1 MNRDRLIVTLK
12 VLFAVFV
19 WGGSFIATKIAL
31 RDIAPLSVV
40 WIRFLIGVTVLAAA
54 VKARGQFALPSPKD
68 LAYFALLGGIG
79 ITFHQWLQ
87 STGLQTA
94 QASTTA
100 WIVASTP
107 IFMALLGWLFL
118 RERLT
123 ALRVF
128 GILLAAGGVLLVVSR
143 GDLAALSLGCFGAPG
158 DALILIS
165 SPNWA
170 IFSTLSRGGLQR
182 HPAARMMLYVMGF
195 GWLLTSLF
203 FFSGPGLGDLA
214 RLTLDGWLAVAFLGL
229 ACSGLAYIFWYDAL
243 QALPAAQVGAFL
255 YLEPLVTVFAAA
267 LMLAEPLTLAT
278 LLGGVVIL
286 LGVWLVN
293 RRQREVNILSRE
305 AEVDD

>member
-1 MNRDRLIVTLK
+1 MSRERLIVLLK
-12 VLFAVFV
+12 VLFAVVV
-19 WGGSFIATKIAL
+19 WGGSFIATKVAL
-31 RDIAPLSVV
+31 REIAPISVV
-40 WIRFLIGVTVLAAA
+40 WIRFLIGVLVLAAA
-54 VKARGQFALPSPKD
+54 VRLRGQFALPAKKD

-94 QASTTA
+94 QAGTTA
-100 WIVASTP
+100 WIVSSTP

-118 RERLT
+118 RERLKP
-123 ALRVF
+123 LGIL

-143 GDLAALSLGCFGAPG
+143 GDLTGISMGRLGAPG

-170 IFSTLSRGGLQR
+170 VFSTLSRSGLQR

-195 GWLLTSLF
+195 GWLLSTPI
-203 FFSGPGLGDLA
+203 FFSGPGLADLA
-214 RLTLDGWLAVAFLGL
+214 RLSVDGWLAIAFLGL
-229 ACSGLAYIFWYDAL
+229 ACSGLAYVFWYDGL

-267 LMLAEPLTLAT
+267 LMLAEPLTAAT
-278 LLGGVVIL
+278 LLGGAVIL
-286 LGVWLVN
+286 AGVWLVN
-293 RRQREVNILSRE
+293 RQRKANANSEKME
-305 AEVDD
+305 DTG

>member
-1 MNRDRLIVTLK
+1 MSRDRVIVILK
-12 VLFAVFV
+12 VLFAVLV

-40 WIRFLIGVTVLAAA
+40 WLRFLIGMAVLAAA
-54 VKARGQFALPSPKD
+54 VKMRGQFALPPPKD
-68 LAYFALLGGIG
+68 IAYFALLGAIG

-100 WIVASTP
+100 WIVSSTP

-123 ALRVF
+123 AARIL

-143 GDLAALSLGCFGAPG
+143 GDLAALSMGRLGAPG

-170 IFSTLSRGGLQR
+170 VFSTLSRGGLKR
-182 HPAARMMLYVMGF
+182 HPAARMMLYVMGI
-195 GWLLTSLF
+195 GWLFTSLF
-203 FFSGPGLGDLA
+203 FFTGPGLPDLA
-214 RLTLDGWLAVAFLGL
+214 GLTLNGWLAVAFLGL
-229 ACSGLAYIFWYDAL
+229 VCSGLAYIYWYDAL
-243 QALPAAQVGAFL
+243 QALPSAQVGAFL
-255 YLEPLVTVFAAA
+255 YLEPVVTVLAAA
-267 LMLAEPLTLAT
+267 LMLAEPLTPAVLI
-278 LLGGVVIL
+278 GGAVIL
-286 LGVWLVN
+286 IGVWLVN
-293 RRQREVNILSRE
+293 RQMPKNDIRQE
-305 AEVDD
+305 

>member
-1 MNRDRLIVTLK
+1 MKSHRPIVILK
-12 VLFAVFV
+12 VLFAVAV
-19 WGGSFIATKIAL
+19 WGGSFIATKVAL
-31 RDIAPLSVV
+31 RDIAPISVV
-40 WIRFLIGVTVLAAA
+40 WIRFLIGTAVLAVA
-54 VKARGQFALPSPKD
+54 VRARGQFALPSLKD
-68 LAYFALLGGIG
+68 AVYFTLLGGIG

-100 WIVASTP
+100 WIVSSTP

-123 ALRVF
+123 ALRVL

-143 GDLAALSLGCFGAPG
+143 GDLAALSVGSLGAPG

-170 IFSTLSRGGLQR
+170 VFSILSRGGLQR
-182 HPAARMMLYVMGF
+182 HPAARMMFYVMGF
-195 GWLLTSLF
+195 GWLLTLPF
-203 FFSGPGLGDLA
+203 FFGGPGLADLT
-214 RLTLDGWLAVAFLGL
+214 RLSLEGWLAIAFLGL
-229 ACSGLAYIFWYDAL
+229 ACSGLAYIYWYDAL

-255 YLEPLVTVFAAA
+255 YLEPLVTVGMAAA
-267 LMLAEPLTLAT
+267 ILDEPLSTAT
-278 LLGGVVIL
+278 LLGGAVIL

-293 RRQREVNILSRE
+293 RQR
-305 AEVDD
+305 

>member
-1 MNRDRLIVTLK
+1 VSKERLIILFK
-12 VLFAVFV
+12 VLFAVVV
-19 WGGSFIATKIAL
+19 WGGSFIATKVAL
-31 RDIAPLSVV
+31 REIAPISVV
-40 WIRFLIGVTVLAAA
+40 WIRFLIGVLVLAAA
-54 VKARGQFALPSPKD
+54 VRLRGQFALPTMKD
-68 LAYFALLGGIG
+68 LGYFALLGGIG

-100 WIVASTP
+100 WIVSSTP

-123 ALRVF
+123 LPGIL

-143 GDLAALSLGCFGAPG
+143 GDLAGLSMGRLGAPG

-170 IFSTLSRGGLQR
+170 VFSTLSRGGLKR

-195 GWLLTSLF
+195 GWLLTTPF
-203 FFSGPGLGDLA
+203 FFSGPGLADLA
-214 RLTLDGWLAVAFLGL
+214 RLSVNGWLAIGFLGL
-229 ACSGLAYIFWYDAL
+229 ACSGLAYVFWYDAL

-255 YLEPLVTVFAAA
+255 YIEPLVTVFLAA
-267 LMLAEPLTLAT
+267 MILAEPLTAAALSGGGIILA
-278 LLGGVVIL
+278 
-286 LGVWLVN
+286 GVWLVN
-293 RRQREVNILSRE
+293 RQRKAKMDTRE
-305 AEVDD
+305 TEDAD

>member
-1 MNRDRLIVTLK
+1 VSRDRLIVILK
-12 VLFAVFV
+12 VLFAVAV

-40 WIRFLIGVTVLAAA
+40 WIRFLIGMAVLAVA
-54 VKARGQFALPSPKD
+54 VRVRGQFALPSPRD

-100 WIVASTP
+100 WIVSSTP
-107 IFMALLGWLFL
+107 IFMAVFGWLFL

-123 ALRVF
+123 APRVL
-128 GILLAAGGVLLVVSR
+128 GIFLAAGGVLLVVSR
-143 GDLAALSLGCFGAPG
+143 GDLAALSMGRLGAPG

-170 IFSTLSRGGLQR
+170 VFSTLSRGGLQR

-195 GWLLTSLF
+195 GWLLTSPF
-203 FFSGPGLGDLA
+203 FFSGPGLDDLA
-214 RLTLDGWLAVAFLGL
+214 RLTLEGWLAIAFLGL
-229 ACSGLAYIFWYDAL
+229 ACSGLAYIYWYDGL

-255 YLEPLVTVFAAA
+255 YLEPLVTVGVAAA
-267 LMLAEPLTLAT
+267 MLGETLSVAT
-278 LLGGVVIL
+278 LIGGAVIL

-293 RRQREVNILSRE
+293 RRR
-305 AEVDD
+305 

>member
-1 MNRDRLIVTLK
+1 MSRERLIVLLK
-12 VLFAVFV
+12 VLFAVVV
-19 WGGSFIATKIAL
+19 WGGSFIATKVAL
-31 RDIAPLSVV
+31 REIAPISVV
-40 WIRFLIGVTVLAAA
+40 WIRFLIGVLVLAAA
-54 VKARGQFALPSPKD
+54 VRLRGQFALPAKKD

-94 QASTTA
+94 QAGTTA
-100 WIVASTP
+100 WIVSSTP

-118 RERLT
+118 RERLKP
-123 ALRVF
+123 LGIL

-143 GDLAALSLGCFGAPG
+143 GDLTGISMGRLGAPG

-170 IFSTLSRGGLQR
+170 VFSTLSRSGLQR

-195 GWLLTSLF
+195 GWLLSTPI
-203 FFSGPGLGDLA
+203 FFSGPGLADLA
-214 RLTLDGWLAVAFLGL
+214 RLSVDGWLAIAFLGL
-229 ACSGLAYIFWYDAL
+229 ACSGLAYVFWYDGL

-267 LMLAEPLTLAT
+267 LMLAEPLTAAT
-278 LLGGVVIL
+278 LLGGAVIL
-286 LGVWLVN
+286 AGVWLVN
-293 RRQREVNILSRE
+293 RQRKPNANSEKME
-305 AEVDD
+305 DTG